1 MKLIG
6 LILPLLLTIIG
17 TQCYLHFGQTGL
29 LWSLVVY
36 LYLGGAVITLA
47 ASQDLRPGFRPPVIL
62 ITSILW
68 PLVFLIAG
76 MTLLTGRR

>member
-1 MKLIG
+1 MKLVG
-6 LILPLLLTIIG
+6 LVLPLLLTIIG
-17 TQCYLHFGQTGL
+17 TKCYLHFGQTGL

-47 ASQDLRPGFRPPVIL
+47 ASQDLRPEFRRSVIV

-68 PLVFLIAG
+68 PFAVLLAG
-76 MTLLTGRR
+76 MALLTGRR